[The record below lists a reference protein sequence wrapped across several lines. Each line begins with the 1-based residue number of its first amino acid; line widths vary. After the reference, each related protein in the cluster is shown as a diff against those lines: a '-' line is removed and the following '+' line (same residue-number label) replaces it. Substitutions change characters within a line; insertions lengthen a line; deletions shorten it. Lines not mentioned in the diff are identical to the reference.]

1 MAIANSLDWS
11 FAAGIASNNR
21 KPLHYSYHSH
31 CTSRIKIP
39 YPFLSFLFL
48 NLNSPAIRSE
58 SSACSSPV
66 LEDDTPIDD
75 DAPVVEL
82 ALNLQDFQPADPFP
96 EDYKEI
102 NALICSLFKD
112 SQTEHLAY
120 DYYQKAK
127 DKPDFR
133 PQRYTLK
140 LLERYLIRSN
150 NWNSL
155 LSLCEDFKKF
165 KVLPDKSTCC
175 RLISTCIK
183 ARKLKL
189 VNNLL
194 EVILA
199 NDVQTAVS
207 AFDFAMKG
215 YNQLHMYSSTNVLY
229 QRMKSAGLA
238 LDPPCYS
245 RIMEACL
252 KMGHYVKA
260 ISIFQEFENRKLI
273 QIGKPSPFYS
283 KIYWILCESLG
294 KMGRPFEALE
304 FFRDMSKKG
313 ILDNHSFYSSLIS
326 SFASAGEVK
335 VAEHLL
341 QEAESKKMLRDP
353 ALFLKL
359 VLRYVEE
366 GMLEET
372 LDVVAVMERVKIRVS
387 DCIFCAIV
395 NGYSKK
401 RGARA
406 ATQVYEDLVLRGL
419 EPGQVTYASV
429 VSMYIRLGLYPKA
442 EKVFSEMLRKG
453 FDKCVVAYSSMV
465 AAYGKM
471 GRTREAMKL
480 VAKMKERGCEP
491 NVWTYNSLLDMNGKA
506 LNLRSIEKI
515 WKEMKRRKILP
526 DRVSYTTV
534 ISAYHRANEFEM
546 CIKYFK
552 EFKLTGGKIDRA
564 MAGIMVAV
572 FSKMNRVDELVE
584 LLQDMKMEGTK
595 LDARF
600 YRSAMNALRDAGLQ
614 VQGKWLQETFKY
626 S

>member
-11 FAAGIASNNR
+11 LAAGITCNNR
-21 KPLHYSYHSH
+21 KSLQYSYNSH
-31 CTSRIKIP
+31 CTSKTKIP
-39 YPFLSFLFL
+39 FPFISFLFL
-48 NLNSPAIRSE
+48 NLNSRAVRAD

-66 LEDDTPIDD
+66 LEDDAPIG
-75 DAPVVEL
+75 DAPVIEL
-82 ALNLQDFQPADPFP
+82 ALNLQDFQPANHLP
-96 EDYKEI
+96 EDYREL

-112 SQTEHLAY
+112 SQTEQLAY

-127 DKPDFR
+127 SKPGFR

-140 LLERYLIRSN
+140 LIIRYLIRSK
-150 NWNSL
+150 NWSSL
-155 LSLCEDFKKF
+155 FSFCEDIKDFQ
-165 KVLPDKSTCC
+165 VLPDRSTCC

-194 EVILA
+194 EVFLA
-199 NDVQTAVS
+199 NDVETAVS

-215 YNQLHMYSSTNVLY
+215 YNQLHMYSSTIVLY
-229 QRMKSAGLA
+229 QRMKSAGLD
-238 LDPPCYS
+238 LDPACYS
-245 RIMEACL
+245 RIMEAYL
-252 KMGHYVKA
+252 KMGHHEKTVA
-260 ISIFQEFENRKLI
+260 MFQDFENRKMI
-273 QIGKPSPFYS
+273 KVEQPSPFYS
-283 KIYWILCESLG
+283 QIYWILCESLG
-294 KMGRPFEALE
+294 KLGRSFEALE
-304 FFRDMSKKG
+304 FFREMQKKG
-313 ILDNHSFYSSLIS
+313 IPEDHSLYSSLIS

-335 VAEHLL
+335 MAEELF
-341 QEAESKKMLRDP
+341 QEAESKKMLRNP

-359 VLRYVEE
+359 VLRYLEE
-366 GMLEET
+366 GLMEKT
-372 LDVVAVMERVKIRVS
+372 LDVVAAMKRVNIRVS

-395 NGYSKK
+395 NGFSKK
-401 RGARA
+401 RGVRA
-406 ATQVYEDLVLRGL
+406 AAQVYEDLVLQGC

-429 VSMYIRLGLYPKA
+429 LNMYIRLGLYSKA
-442 EKVFSEMLRKG
+442 EMVFSEMEEKG
-453 FDKCVVAYSSMV
+453 FHSCVVAYSSMV

-471 GRTREAMKL
+471 GRTRDAMRL

-491 NVWTYNSLLDMNGKA
+491 NLWTYNSLLDMNGRA
-506 LNLRSIEKI
+506 LNLRLVEKT

-534 ISAYHRANEFEM
+534 ISAYNRAREFEM
-546 CIKYFK
+546 CIKYYE
-552 EFKLTGGKIDRA
+552 EFKLTGGKIDKA

-572 FSKMNRVDELVE
+572 FSKTNRVDELVE
-584 LLQDMKMEGTK
+584 LLQDMKMQGTK

-614 VQGKWLQETFKY
+614 VQTRWLQETFKY